1 MARRGRFGRS
11 ETGAS
16 DLSATIRSLV
26 MQQKQDEEKALLDAY
41 YSEISFAGGGIPTLQ
56 DIINFYRESASMAGV
71 DEGTEAYQAIF
82 QKINDVTNYD
92 IKRQYGDLIDEFNST
107 NGSNYEQVINFI
119 SGRGQTSTN
128 QDDLAEFANAIDST
142 TTAFLRYKGEAL
154 KKREISPKEYQSIT
168 MAAVQALDPGSE
180 AYNSAVY
187 DSFAYEWDAQS
198 EIWGNKLR
206 AGLIS
211 QAKYASLANS
221 LAARMLASGVD
232 KGSGLYTGVLATIAT
247 SSGGGSGSSVA
258 NKRIGNNTGKLARAY
273 LVAAAATGVGDPKD
287 LENLE
292 QDPAKV
298 NEYIAANPEIWLLYD
313 EYLIAN
319 PGATNLLSSAGIDV
333 SSPEEFKDWRES
345 KMDRIQADYA
355 ISGNQDGYDEVTRAI
370 KATGRGSVE
379 DDFSYAADKRNKM
392 LAAAKNPIDQTY
404 IRNQWKMYL
413 NGQNSKMFGTI
424 PGGSPSDFALA
435 LSRSSQ
441 YLVTLYQNELSRAN
455 GEKVPEGSITLSG
468 KYDGNTGELNIDND
482 WQYDGASQT
491 DAAAL
496 ALGLGVWSTTND
508 GEVLAPS
515 DGGFDRGTYK
525 QVTFGKSLDGS
536 LTPFIREIY
545 GEELYKTGDIG
556 GEPIGWVYD
565 VDGLTIATNLEGRP
579 INLPL
584 AKDGNK
590 YVVDGDKANGATAS
604 NTLGIIDTSV
614 VSTPA
619 LLRSVSTKITGDAT
633 DPNNV
638 IPGLLTTGVLSN
650 EQKDIISAD
659 LKRLQGAADLRQAKQ
674 LQTLP
679 NLSPQQRKQIYE
691 LQGSNVSDWD
701 KFVGNNINKYVEKSP
716 GIWILKPEFAK
727 QQDDRG
733 PISLLDVGPGVGAGI
748 VVNPSPMLPKIVD
761 IRTDKMKAEYP
772 SDLISAQGLSVDP
785 ATGFQFTNNKQK
797 KSDGFFR
804 NMNQFRAGE
813 RETLNIQTPKPA
825 PKPIVPPAPVVKVFT
840 PQEIAKSF
848 VDFRAG
854 ERAPLN
860 IKKNPTF
867 TPEEIA
873 QSLVDFR
880 AGERNI

>member
-16 DLSATIRSLV
+16 NLSAAIRSLV
-26 MQQKQDEEKALLDAY
+26 IQQKQEEEKAILDAY
-41 YSEISFAGGGIPTLQ
+41 YSEISYAGGGIPTLQ
-56 DIINFYRESASMAGV
+56 DIINFYKESASMAGL

-107 NGSNYEQVINFI
+107 DGYNYAQVIDFI

-168 MAAVQALDPGSE
+168 MTALQALDPGSE
-180 AYNSAVY
+180 AYSSAVY

-211 QAKYASLANS
+211 QSKYASLANS

-273 LVAAAATGVGDPKD
+273 LVAAAATGVGDPRD
-287 LENLE
+287 LLDLE
-292 QDPAKV
+292 QDPSKV

-319 PGATNLLSSAGIDV
+319 PGATNLLGDAGIYV
-333 SSPEEFKDWRES
+333 SSPEDFKDWRES

-355 ISGNQDGYDEVTRAI
+355 ISGNQDGYDEATRAI

-379 DDFSYAADKRNKM
+379 DDFSYAANKRNQM
-392 LAAAKNPIDQTY
+392 LADAMNPIDQTY

-413 NGQNSKMFGTI
+413 NGENSKVFGTI
-424 PGGSPSDFALA
+424 PGGDPGSFSLALA
-435 LSRSSQ
+435 RSSQ
-441 YLVTLYQNELSRAN
+441 YLVTLYQNELNKAN
-455 GEKVPEGSITLSG
+455 GVAVPEGAITLSG

-482 WQYDGASQT
+482 WQYDGVSQI

-496 ALGLGVWSTTND
+496 TSGLGVWSTANG
-508 GEVLAPS
+508 GEVIAPS
-515 DGGFDRGTYK
+515 AGGFEKGTYQ

-536 LTPFIREIY
+536 LTPFVREIY
-545 GEELYKTGDIG
+545 GEALYKNGEAG
-556 GEPIGWVYD
+556 GEAIGWVYD
-565 VDGLTIATNLEGRP
+565 VDGLTVATDLEGRR

-584 AKDGNK
+584 AKDANK
-590 YVVDGDKANGATAS
+590 WVVDGDKKNGATES
-604 NTLGIIDTSV
+604 KTLGVIDTSLI
-614 VSTPA
+614 STPA
-619 LLRSVSTKITGDAT
+619 LLRSVSTKILGDQV
-633 DPNNV
+633 NG
-638 IPGLLTTGVLSN
+638 IPGLLDTGNFST
-650 EQKDIISAD
+650 EQKNLITSSLSEAQ
-659 LKRLQGAADLRQAKQ
+659 KAANLRQAAQ

-691 LQGSNVSDWD
+691 LQGANVSEWD
-701 KFVGNNINKYVEKSP
+701 QYVGKNIDKYVEKSP
-716 GIWILKPEFAK
+716 GIWVLKPEFAK

-733 PISLLDVGPGVGAGI
+733 PISFLNVGPGAGAGI
-748 VVNPSPMLPKIVD
+748 VVNPSPQLPKIID
-761 IRTDKMKAEYP
+761 IRTDKMKLEYP
-772 SDLISAQGLSVDP
+772 SDVAKAQDLSVDP
-785 ATGFQFTNNKQK
+785 ATGFQFSNKK
-797 KSDGFFR
+797 EVKNDGFFR

-813 RETLNIQTPKPA
+813 RESLNIQTPKPA
-825 PKPIVPPAPVVKVFT
+825 PKPVVPPAPTVKVFT
-840 PQEIAKSF
+840 PQQIVKSF

-854 ERAPLN
+854 ERAPLA
-860 IKKNPTF
+860 IKKEPTF
-867 TPEEIA
+867 TPEEVQ
-873 QSLVDFR
+873 QSFNAFR
-880 AGERNI
+880 SGERTMK